1 MKKRTS
7 VIVLLLVL
15 LIAAC
20 TPLCRAQTADSV
32 HALTADTATKKSA
45 SIPRT
50 PKPVVSRF
58 VDKDSLAFALKPHPF
73 QPNPKKAGLYA
84 AILPGLGQVYNRQ
97 YWKIPIVY
105 AVMGTTG
112 YFVANNLTNYRKY
125 RKAYVGRL
133 TDPNYRD
140 EFSELNVGDQ
150 IAYVKQIQD
159 DYSKNLNISVLL
171 TGVGYFL
178 QVLDAITGAHLKNFD
193 MSRDI
198 SMHVQPVAMPNGIG
212 MGLVMNF

>member
-1 MKKRTS
+1 M
-7 VIVLLLVL
+7 LLVL

-20 TPLCRAQTADSV
+20 TPLCRAQTADTASAIV
-32 HALTADTATKKSA
+32 ADTAGKKNT
-45 SIPRT
+45 SIIMT
-50 PKPVVSRF
+50 PKPAVSRF
-58 VDKDSLAFALKPHPF
+58 VDKDSLAYALKPHPF

-105 AVMGTTG
+105 AGLGATG
-112 YFVANNLTNYRKY
+112 YFVVNNLTNYRKY

-133 TDPNYRD
+133 TDPNYKD
-140 EFSELNVGDQ
+140 EFSTLNVGDQ

-198 SMHVQPVAMPNGIG
+198 SMHVQPVAMPTGFG
-212 MGLVMNF
+212 MALVMNF